1 MTSQA
6 GPGSVFAR
14 SHEGPEHGPDVGSS
28 PGPTVCAEARV
39 ESYVGRLA
47 TSLPPRLPESSSLL
61 AEVRDHLLCEVE
73 QASASGLPVSAA
85 LDTAMAQ
92 VGDPLTVGSGW
103 RQEIVRG
110 AVRAADTALLR
121 LVVLAGAGWLLV
133 LATGPAPRWQGP
145 EPRSIPWLEELGSAG
160 AGVSVAAATAGVLLA
175 GLAGARARAGV
186 RSAAVGWLDRWAL
199 MATALALAAAVLAA
213 ADLADLLT
221 TRSGAAPGSVTGLGV
236 LIGTAVSLSA
246 LAVTVPGLRRLGRL
260 VLPVGGRA
268 QGRALGGT
276 GDGPA

>member
-6 GPGSVFAR
+6 RPGSVPVA
-14 SHEGPEHGPDVGSS
+14 GPQDDPQAGSV
-28 PGPTVCAEARV
+28 PGPTVCAAARV
-39 ESYVGRLA
+39 EVYVGRLA
-47 TSLPPRLPESSSLL
+47 SSLPPRLAESNTLL

-73 QASASGLPVSAA
+73 QASASGLPVGAA
-85 LDTAMAQ
+85 LDAAMAQ

-103 RQEIVRG
+103 RREIVRG

-133 LATGPAPRWQGP
+133 LSTGPAAHWRGP
-145 EPRSIPWLEELGSAG
+145 EPRSIPRLEELGSAG

-186 RSAAVGWLDRWAL
+186 RAAAVGWLDRWAL
-199 MATALALAAAVLAA
+199 TATALALVAAVLAA

-221 TRSGAAPGSVTGLGV
+221 TRSSAAPGSVTGHGV
-236 LIGTAVSLSA
+236 LIGTAVSLAAS
-246 LAVTVPGLRRLGRL
+246 AVTVPGLHRLGRV

-268 QGRALGGT
+268 PGRRQHAS
-276 GDGPA
+276 P